1 MEKRNEII
9 RKRQTHK
16 KAIWQVTIAGKSGE
30 LLANKTEISP
40 IQPLTANLQTPL
52 RLILGKPAPINKPRK
67 IANEPHSNCHINIEK
82 HLKILKTLRHPKLTL
97 ILKQQSLTKPTQQK
111 DWTNKKCLQCY

>member
-16 KAIWQVTIAGKSGE
+16 KAIRQVTIAGESGE
-30 LLANKTEISP
+30 LLTNKTEISP

-52 RLILGKPAPINKPRK
+52 RLILGQPPPINKPRK
-67 IANEPHSNCHINIEK
+67 IPNEPHSNSRSNHR
-82 HLKILKTLRHPKLTL
+82 KTSKN
-97 ILKQQSLTKPTQQK
+97 TKNPT
-111 DWTNKKCLQCY
+111 TS